1 MKVLKFGG
9 TSVGSAGAIRTVAEI
24 LQSQECQVKAV
35 FSALAGTTDRLAMAL
50 LLASDGNMEYHSV
63 IREIEQHHLTVA
75 TELLDK
81 DRYYDFTRRI
91 TGHIS
96 RIDGVLDSISRLGEA
111 TGRSTDL
118 VSGFGELMSLDLLE
132 LFLEECGADVGRV
145 DAREMIFTRPFNGS
159 ERIDYEVSEKAIREK
174 LSRNNKIVIT
184 SGFISTSVKGY
195 PSTLGRGGSDHT
207 AAIIAAAVGAELLE
221 IWTDVSGIYTANP
234 AIAPDACPIAGLTYA
249 EALEISHFGARVIYP
264 PSIEPVMKREIPVSI
279 RNTFAPSEQGTLIS
293 SVTSSNG
300 SAIKAVTSAGSVCL
314 VSLAGSGMAG
324 VVGIAARLFTAL
336 AKNNINVILITQASS
351 EQSICIAVDQKDGER
366 ACDAINA
373 GFESEIE
380 AGRVKPALREDG
392 FAIVAMI
399 GEGMKHSVGISGQ
412 AFAALGRNGINI
424 HAIAQGSSE
433 LNVSVVVKETD
444 APKAVNAIHQEF
456 FHSVKKVINIFLVGT
471 GNVGSAL
478 VRQVMDRS
486 AWFAGEYQT
495 EFRIT
500 GLANT
505 RRMIIRKEGIAGP
518 DWKSL
523 MMASDQKSNL
533 EDFIGQMFSLNL
545 PNTIFIDNTSSSDVS
560 VIYERIL
567 EKSISIV
574 TSNKLAASSSYEN
587 YSRLKRTA
595 VSKRVQ
601 FRFGSNVGAGLPVIH
616 TIQNMVKTGDKILR
630 IDAVLS
636 GSLNY
641 IFNSYSNGMRFSEAV
656 LLALENGYTEPDPL
670 TDLRGVDIARK
681 LLILVRESGF
691 PLEASDIEF
700 EDYLPGPV
708 PERYDSAAFPSQMR
722 DFDDF
727 FERQRADLSHR
738 NEKIRII
745 AGYESGRASVRSVRV
760 SAEHPFYCV
769 EGNDNIV
776 SVYSERYS
784 HQPLIIKGAGAGA
797 DVTAAGIFADIL
809 SVVNN

>member
-24 LQSQECQVKAV
+24 LQSQKCQVTAV

-63 IREIEQHHLTVA
+63 IRDIEQHHLTVA

-81 DRYYDFTRRI
+81 DRYYDFTRRVI
-91 TGHIS
+91 GHIS

-456 FHSVKKVINIFLVGT
+456 FHSAKKVINIFLVGT

-486 AWFAGEYQT
+486 AWFVGEYQT

>member
-24 LQSQECQVKAV
+24 LQSQECQVTAV

-456 FHSVKKVINIFLVGT
+456 FHSAKKVINIFLVGT

-486 AWFAGEYQT
+486 AWFVGEYQT

-727 FERQRADLSHR
+727 FERQRDDLSHR

-745 AGYESGRASVRSVRV
+745 AGYESGRASVRPVRV
-760 SAEHPFYCV
+760 SAEHPFYYL

-776 SVYSERYS
+776 SVYSERYAR
-784 HQPLIIKGAGAGA
+784 QPLIIKGAGAGA

>member
-24 LQSQECQVKAV
+24 LQSQECQVTAV

-456 FHSVKKVINIFLVGT
+456 FHSAKKVINIFLVGT

>member
-24 LQSQECQVKAV
+24 LQSQKCQVTAV

-81 DRYYDFTRRI
+81 DRYYDFTRRVI
-91 TGHIS
+91 GHIS

-456 FHSVKKVINIFLVGT
+456 FHSAKKVINIFLVGT

-486 AWFAGEYQT
+486 AWFVGEYQT

>member
-1 MKVLKFGG
+1 
-9 TSVGSAGAIRTVAEI
+9 
-24 LQSQECQVKAV
+24 
-35 FSALAGTTDRLAMAL
+35 MAL

-456 FHSVKKVINIFLVGT
+456 FHSAKKVINIFLVGT

-486 AWFAGEYQT
+486 AWFVGEYQT

>member
-1 MKVLKFGG
+1 
-9 TSVGSAGAIRTVAEI
+9 
-24 LQSQECQVKAV
+24 
-35 FSALAGTTDRLAMAL
+35 
-50 LLASDGNMEYHSV
+50 
-63 IREIEQHHLTVA
+63 
-75 TELLDK
+75 
-81 DRYYDFTRRI
+81 
-91 TGHIS
+91 
-96 RIDGVLDSISRLGEA
+96 
-111 TGRSTDL
+111 
-118 VSGFGELMSLDLLE
+118 
-132 LFLEECGADVGRV
+132 
-145 DAREMIFTRPFNGS
+145 
-159 ERIDYEVSEKAIREK
+159 
-174 LSRNNKIVIT
+174 
-184 SGFISTSVKGY
+184 
-195 PSTLGRGGSDHT
+195 
-207 AAIIAAAVGAELLE
+207 
-221 IWTDVSGIYTANP
+221 
-234 AIAPDACPIAGLTYA
+234 
-249 EALEISHFGARVIYP
+249 
-264 PSIEPVMKREIPVSI
+264 
-279 RNTFAPSEQGTLIS
+279 
-293 SVTSSNG
+293 
-300 SAIKAVTSAGSVCL
+300 
-314 VSLAGSGMAG
+314 MAG

-456 FHSVKKVINIFLVGT
+456 FHSAKKVINIFLVGT

-486 AWFAGEYQT
+486 AWFVGEYQT